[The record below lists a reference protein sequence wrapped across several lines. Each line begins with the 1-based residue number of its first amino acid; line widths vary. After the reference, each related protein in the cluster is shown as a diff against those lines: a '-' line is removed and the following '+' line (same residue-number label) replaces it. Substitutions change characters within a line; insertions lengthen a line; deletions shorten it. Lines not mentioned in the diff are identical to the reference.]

1 MIDSSLAINLIGI
14 TALQAINPDVLP
26 WISAPLLRFCP
37 PQAEENSPLADWDPD
52 MLDKLVQ
59 TDFDFL
65 EESCTLIESLS
76 LDVEDFRLELAR
88 ASCYPE
94 DTNSELCLNT
104 ILNFI
109 EHGAYPPLWS
119 NPIFDDTERKNKE
132 KAFDI
137 CKAALIK
144 AVVEVFG
151 EEKNEDALWI
161 SSDSK
166 QPGGPVVAK
175 FVQWIKGYVEQ
186 VEVGA
191 MGSVRDDMTIC
202 ASLSLGN
209 LVRKGEFHATIIE
222 HSYELL
228 VVNVAVSLLSP
239 PYSLAPILA
248 SPHFISPST
257 DIKLKHGILG
267 LLKHLAQFSKLS
279 PVIPTSLA
287 EVGIIKR
294 ISTSGIWD
302 EKSDA
307 MADIIQ
313 LSAIGVAKH
322 MCHASRMCSIVH
334 GVDFILT
341 KKIAT

>member
-1 MIDSSLAINLIGI
+1 MFIEEWDLRSGISNWAWRTVSALRDGQDESTIVRINLPLTTGLIDI

-37 PQAEENSPLADWDPD
+37 PQAEENSPLADWDAD

-94 DTNSELCLNT
+94 DTKSELCLNT

-119 NPIFDDTERKNKE
+119 NPIFDVAERKNKE

-151 EEKNEDALWI
+151 EEKNEDVLWI
-161 SSDSK
+161 NTDPK
-166 QPGGPVVAK
+166 QPGGPIVAK
-175 FVQWIKGYVEQ
+175 FVQWIKGFVEQ
-186 VEVGA
+186 VQVGA
-191 MGSVRDDMTIC
+191 IGPPRDDMTIC

-209 LVRKGEFHATIIE
+209 LVRKGEFCDTAT
-222 HSYELL
+222 
-228 VVNVAVSLLSP
+228 
-239 PYSLAPILA
+239 
-248 SPHFISPST
+248 
-257 DIKLKHGILG
+257 
-267 LLKHLAQFSKLS
+267 
-279 PVIPTSLA
+279 
-287 EVGIIKR
+287 
-294 ISTSGIWD
+294 
-302 EKSDA
+302 
-307 MADIIQ
+307 
-313 LSAIGVAKH
+313 
-322 MCHASRMCSIVH
+322 
-334 GVDFILT
+334 
-341 KKIAT
+341 